1 MTENLA
7 VYQSNEQ
14 TSFGNKEVEPTEP
27 FQMKIYQSIEIYLRK
42 DLSWLN
48 FDYESRAQEK
58 PDE

>member
-14 TSFGNKEVEPTEP
+14 TCFGNKEVEPTEP
-27 FQMKIYQSIEIYLRK
+27 FQMKIYQSIEISLRK

-48 FDYESRAQEK
+48 FDYESRVQEK